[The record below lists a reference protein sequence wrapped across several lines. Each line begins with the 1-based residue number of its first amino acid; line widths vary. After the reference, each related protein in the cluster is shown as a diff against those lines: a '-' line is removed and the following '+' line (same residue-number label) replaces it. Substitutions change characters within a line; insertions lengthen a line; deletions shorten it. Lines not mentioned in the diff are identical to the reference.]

1 MNLWQD
7 IRHAFRLWM
16 RNPGFIVVV
25 VLTLALGIG
34 ANTAMFSIL
43 HEALLKPLAFKD
55 PERLVLVD
63 TTFSGE
69 INPVSSFPDYYDY
82 SEQNTS
88 MEAVAATAPGANK
101 VIVTGGER
109 PEFAA
114 AMFVSANFFSTLGV
128 APLAG
133 RWFNADEGK
142 AGAPYV
148 ILVSENFARRRFGGL
163 AQAVGRQL
171 PVSGIARASVATTI
185 VGVMPASFRILDDA
199 DLWYPM
205 RRGEDDGPET
215 RKWHN
220 WLLLGRLKP
229 GVTLDRA
236 QGEAN
241 LIAERLRQ
249 QYPDTNR
256 TKGFL
261 IEPLQ
266 SGLLRAQTP
275 NIVILMVAVGLVLL
289 IACANVAGL
298 LLARGALRGPELA
311 IRAALGASRR
321 RIVAQLLTESVTLAL
336 VSGAAG
342 IALAFWLQKLLPIAT
357 GLAGLGVAPQGLH
370 WPVLLFAVAVSMLT
384 GLLFGLAPALRASS
398 VRLGEGLAHGA
409 RTTQTRGGQRLRAAL
424 VVSQVAV
431 SLVLLVGAGL
441 LVRSFARLAATNLG
455 FDTQHL
461 LTGDIQLPGSAYPPE
476 RRFQFFDTLRRDFGA
491 IPGVS
496 AAGFIDRLPIRQ
508 RYGNM
513 PVWAAAHP
521 PADPA
526 DRPSANIR
534 LVFPGYFDALR
545 IPLLGGRDFS
555 DSDRK
560 GTARVVVINQ
570 RMAKTLFPGQNP
582 IGQHVMAVLGGFTP
596 GEPEVGCEV
605 IGVVGDVRTDTVNQ
619 PARMT
624 MYVAYDQVT
633 PRPTMRFAV
642 RTALPPETIADSVR
656 KAVAARDADLPLGP
670 LMTMDQLI
678 SNSLL
683 SQRVTAITLT
693 LFAAI
698 AMLLAG
704 IGLYGTL
711 AYWVNQRMH
720 EIGIR
725 VALGARRRDILHL
738 IVGHGMRLALMGAAI
753 GVAASLAL
761 TRLMRQMIYGV
772 APYDPL
778 TFAAVTAGLALL
790 AGAACYLP
798 ARRAVRVDPV
808 ETLRAE

>member
-7 IRHAFRLWM
+7 VRHGLRLWR
-16 RNPGFIVVV
+16 RNPGFVFVV

-63 TTFSGE
+63 TTFSGD

-82 SEQNTS
+82 RDQNSS
-88 MEAVAATAPGANK
+88 MEAVAASAPNANQ
-101 VIVTGGER
+101 VIITGGER

-114 AMFVSANFFSTLGV
+114 SLFVSANFFSTLGV

-133 RWFNADEGK
+133 RWFTPDEGK
-142 AGAPYV
+142 TGAPYV
-148 ILVSENFARRRFGGL
+148 VLVGENFARRRFGDPKL
-163 AQAVGRQL
+163 AVGRQL
-171 PVSGIARASVATTI
+171 PVSGIARDTVAATI

-205 RRGEDDGPET
+205 RRGENDGPET

-220 WLLLGRLKP
+220 WLLLARLKP

-236 QGEAN
+236 QGEAG
-241 LIAERLRQ
+241 LIAARLRQ

-275 NIVILMVAVGLVLL
+275 SIVILMVAVGLVLL

-321 RIVAQLLTESVTLAL
+321 RIVAQLMTESITLAL

-342 IALAFWLQKLLPIAT
+342 IALAFWLQKLLPIAS

-370 WPVLLFAVAVSMLT
+370 WPVLLFALAVSMLT
-384 GLLFGLAPALRASS
+384 GVLFGLAPALRASS
-398 VRLGEGLAHGA
+398 FRLGEGLAHGT
-409 RTTQTRGGQRLRAAL
+409 RTTQTRAGQRLRAAL
-424 VVSQVAV
+424 VVAQVAV

-441 LVRSFARLAATNLG
+441 LVRSLGRLAATNLG

-461 LTGDIQLPGSAYPPE
+461 LTGDLQLPSSAYPPE
-476 RRFQFFDTLRRDFGA
+476 RRFQFFDALRKDFAA

-496 AAGFIDRLPIRQ
+496 AVGFIDRLPIRQ

-513 PVWAAAHP
+513 PVWAASHP

-534 LVFPGYFDALR
+534 LLFPGYFSAMR
-545 IPLLGGRDFS
+545 VPLLAGRDFS

-560 GTARVVVINQ
+560 GTARVVIINEK
-570 RMAKTLFPGQNP
+570 MARRLFPGENP
-582 IGQHVMAVLGGFTP
+582 LGQHVQAVLGNFTP
-596 GEPEVGCEV
+596 EQPEVGCEV
-605 IGVVGDVRTDTVNQ
+605 IGVVGDVRTDTVSQ

-624 MYVAYDQVT
+624 MYLAYDQVT
-633 PRPTMRFAV
+633 PRPTMRFAI
-642 RTALPPETIADSVR
+642 RTALPPDAIAESVR
-656 KAVAARDADLPLGP
+656 KAVAVRDAGLPLGP
-670 LMTMDQLI
+670 VVTMDQLI
-678 SNSLL
+678 SDSLV
-683 SQRVTAITLT
+683 SQRVTAITLA
-693 LFAAI
+693 LFAAV
-698 AMLLAG
+698 ALLLAA

-711 AYWVNQRMH
+711 AHWVNQRAH

-725 VALGARRRDILHL
+725 VALGAQRHDILRL
-738 IVGHGMRLALMGAAI
+738 IVGHGMRLALLGAAM

-761 TRLMRQMIYGV
+761 TRLMLQMIYGV
-772 APYDPL
+772 SPYDPL
-778 TFAAVTAGLALL
+778 TFAAVALGLALL
-790 AGAACYLP
+790 SAAACYLP
-798 ARRAVRVDPV
+798 ARRALRVDPV